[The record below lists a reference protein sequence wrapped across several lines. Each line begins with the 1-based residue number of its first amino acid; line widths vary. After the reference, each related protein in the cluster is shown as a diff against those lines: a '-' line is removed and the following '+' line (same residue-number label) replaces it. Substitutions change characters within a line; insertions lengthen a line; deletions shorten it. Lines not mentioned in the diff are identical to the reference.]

1 MTKPTRSHVSRAPM
15 KRGRSAGETTER
27 VDVRRLLE
35 TIEAAAGAVGSAAG
49 AVGSAAGRYTVAAKP
64 GEPLI
69 KTGTDLGVQSTT
81 VADPEQGAS
90 MKELFGAPPEAVPA
104 LEARF
109 PTIGAAPVTGP
120 TEEITRRRP
129 GRSAAGTVGALKKE
143 EE

>member
-49 AVGSAAGRYTVAAKP
+49 RYTVAAKP

-90 MKELFGAPPEAVPA
+90 RKELFGAPPEAVPA